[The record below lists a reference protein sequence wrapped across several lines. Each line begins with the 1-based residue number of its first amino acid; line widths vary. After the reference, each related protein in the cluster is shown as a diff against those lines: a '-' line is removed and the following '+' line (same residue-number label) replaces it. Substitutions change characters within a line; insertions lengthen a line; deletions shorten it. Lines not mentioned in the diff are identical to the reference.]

1 MPVEGIRLEPAVLP
15 QSAQALREEVREF
28 IAGEMA
34 AGRIRSAPDNWLGG
48 FDLDFSRKLG
58 ARGWLGMTWPKKYGG
73 HERSALERFVVTE
86 ELLAAGAP
94 VAAHWVGDRQTGPSL
109 LRYGTEKQRQEFLP
123 RLAAGELFFAI
134 GMSEPGS
141 GSDLAS
147 VRTQATQV
155 DGGWSVTGTKLWSSN
170 AHRLDYFFVL
180 CRTEP
185 PSEDRH
191 AGLSQLIVDLNA
203 PGVTVR
209 PVPILTGEHHF
220 NEVIM
225 DNVFVPDEGVLGTIG
240 KGWQQVTSEL
250 AYERSG
256 PERFLST
263 LPALTAFLAQLGER
277 ELDDRTAI
285 ALGEIT
291 SDVWTLRALSMSVA
305 AALDRGEAPDVQ
317 AALVKDLGTRFEGDL
332 IELIR
337 RLADTAPSLLAEP
350 GLDLALAESFL
361 HLPGFTLRGGT
372 NEILRGVVARA
383 LGLR

>member
-1 MPVEGIRLEPAVLP
+1 MPVDGIRLEPAVLP
-15 QSAQALREEVREF
+15 HSAQALREEVREF
-28 IAGEMA
+28 IAGEMT

-48 FDLDFSRKLG
+48 FDAEFSRKLG
-58 ARGWLGMTWPKKYGG
+58 ARGWLGMTGPKQYGG

-109 LRYGTEKQRQEFLP
+109 LRYGTERQREEFLP

-147 VRTQATQV
+147 VRTQATRV
-155 DGGWSVTGTKLWSSN
+155 ADGWRVTGTKLWSSN

-225 DNVFVPDEGVLGTIG
+225 DDVFVPDEGVLGTIG

-263 LPALTAFLAQLGER
+263 LPALTAFLAQLGAH
-277 ELDDRTAI
+277 ELDDRTTV

-291 SDVWTLRALSMSVA
+291 ADVWTLRALSMSVA

-332 IELIR
+332 IELLR
-337 RLADTAPSLLAEP
+337 RLADTAPSLLAGP

-361 HLPGFTLRGGT
+361 HLPGFTLRGGLT
-372 NEILRGVVARA
+372 SRSG
-383 LGLR
+383 LGL